1 MEAANLASIVMQMI
15 SGLATSAGTSVGT
28 AAGEEVSRLVRDRLG
43 GSQEGRAALAQLDQE
58 PGSADAESHV
68 RTALTSALTED
79 PDFASRLEAAATQT
93 ALHAGR
99 DVTVQTVSVSSSTVK
114 GTINIGPLTITK
126 SRGAYLALGAVVIVL
141 ALFVA
146 LGAYGTVQVISIND
160 SPATPRRA
168 STATPQ
174 AGNGPRLEP
183 IMTKDVAKAVMPD
196 QSALPAGW
204 SAADEP
210 DVVTASEARYP
221 VQPGAPLFEGSIE
234 LTGPAYGITVG
245 WISSIPQPRP
255 RRSST
260 ARTSSQGGK
269 SIRTVSLWP
278 CRRLVTTGLPLSI
291 TPRPPMWRAW
301 SLRLGLAR
309 SRANWR

>member
-1 MEAANLASIVMQMI
+1 M
-15 SGLATSAGTSVGT
+15 
-28 AAGEEVSRLVRDRLG
+28 
-43 GSQEGRAALAQLDQE
+43 
-58 PGSADAESHV
+58 
-68 RTALTSALTED
+68 
-79 PDFASRLEAAATQT
+79 
-93 ALHAGR
+93 
-99 DVTVQTVSVSSSTVK
+99 TVQTVSVSSSTVK

-245 WISSIPQPRP
+245 VDFFDTAASASKKLN
-255 RRSST
+255 RSDVLAGWEIDQDSESL
-260 ARTSSQGGK
+260 AMPKIGDDRVAFIDYTSSAHVASMVVAARVGTVTCQLAVTDAAK
-269 SIRTVSLWP
+269 PADHEDEVFAFTRMCVERAKQAQQLRTPDAIVK
-278 CRRLVTTGLPLSI
+278 TG
-291 TPRPPMWRAW
+291 R
-301 SLRLGLAR
+301 
-309 SRANWR
+309 